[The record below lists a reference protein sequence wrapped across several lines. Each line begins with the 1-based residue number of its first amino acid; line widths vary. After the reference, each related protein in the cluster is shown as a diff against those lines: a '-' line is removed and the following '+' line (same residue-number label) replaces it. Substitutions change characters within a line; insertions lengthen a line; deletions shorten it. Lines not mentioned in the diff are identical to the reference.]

1 MSTRPKQQ
9 KSIKRDRRYH
19 ASECSEKTDLQEKKI
34 THDAPIAVKDET
46 KQCQEYKIQ
55 TPFIPERHIFP
66 TEKQYSLYPNMI
78 NPLPPSQNFPNPFP
92 STSKY
97 ASNEPS
103 RKQAGSQSGKNIP
116 PSTRLPLSSK
126 LQLTFGGDNIIPL
139 GKSSG
144 SKNREIAIQ
153 ESLNLHIQNFN
164 LNNY

>member
-46 KQCQEYKIQ
+46 QQCQEYKIQ

-78 NPLPPSQNFPNPFP
+78 NPLPRPRTFQIHFL
-92 STSKY
+92 
-97 ASNEPS
+97 
-103 RKQAGSQSGKNIP
+103 QHQSMHP
-116 PSTRLPLSSK
+116 M
-126 LQLTFGGDNIIPL
+126 
-139 GKSSG
+139 
-144 SKNREIAIQ
+144 
-153 ESLNLHIQNFN
+153 NLHENK
-164 LNNY
+164 LVRRVVRTYHLRRDYH